1 MSKQTK
7 LITSK
12 ETRLSYANIWFPK
25 SINGGPERYSATL
38 LIPKDSEDIKKIK
51 EAVWQAYV
59 EGSGKL
65 ERTFGFI
72 PEFSQIKN
80 PLRDG
85 DKERDWD
92 DAYVGHYF
100 INATSG
106 SKPQVIDIYKNPIE
120 DTSEIYSGVYAR
132 VAIHFYVFANAD
144 SGAFGIACSLD
155 NVMKV
160 ADGEPLGV
168 KSSAWE
174 DFEDVD

>member
-1 MSKQTK
+1 MSYQTK
-7 LITSK
+7 VITSK
-12 ETRLSYANIWFPK
+12 QSRLSYANIWYPK
-25 SINGGPERYSATL
+25 SVNGGPEKYSTTI
-38 LIPKDSEDIKKIK
+38 LIPKDSPDIKKIQD
-51 EAVWQAYV
+51 AIWQAYV

-65 ERTFGFI
+65 EKAFGFI

-92 DAYVGHYF
+92 EAYVGHYF
-100 INATSG
+100 LNATSG

-132 VAIHFYVFANAD
+132 VSIHFYVFANKD
-144 SGAFGIACSLD
+144 TGVCGIACSLD
-155 NVMKV
+155 NVMKIK
-160 ADGEPLGV
+160 DGDPLGT

-174 DFEDVD
+174 DFSDD